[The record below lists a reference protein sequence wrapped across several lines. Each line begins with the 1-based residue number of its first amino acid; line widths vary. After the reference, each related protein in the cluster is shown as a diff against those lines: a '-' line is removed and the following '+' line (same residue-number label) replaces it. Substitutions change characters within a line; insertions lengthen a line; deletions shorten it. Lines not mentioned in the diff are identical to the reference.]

1 MSETSITQER
11 LRNLRAQSGKNQDE
25 VAEECGI
32 SRIALARYEGGQ
44 RMPKMNILAKLAECY
59 GVTVDYL
66 MGRDEPTSDERAE
79 IPPHLKRSY
88 ELMAQ
93 LTEEELAEIEQLA
106 LFKLYQRQNTKK

>member
-11 LRNLRAQSGKNQDE
+11 LRNLRAQSGKNQDA

-44 RMPKMNILAKLAECY
+44 RVPKSNILARLAEYY

-66 MGRDEPTSDERAE
+66 MGRDEPEQDEVVV
-79 IPPHLKRSY
+79 PPHLQ
-88 ELMAQ
+88 ETWALFQQ
-93 LTEEELAEIEQLA
+93 LTPEEQNEIREMA
-106 LFKLYQRQNTKK
+106 KFKIYQRENK